1 MGEMNIVY
9 FLDLFSSNLI
19 PVMGALL
26 VLAIVLKWIAY
37 QTGTKEL
44 YFVSSFYK
52 ELNKKLDIHKLSELK
67 NSKEIESAVIGIL
80 DDVGDAL
87 PDRGIRGRSRVKS
100 ASDEDFSIRSPKK
113 QSLID
118 FASGKRTM
126 INSLKSQVDVFKS
139 TQPPHF
145 PDVTYQ
151 MLGNEKSWN
160 YLLGFI
166 PFKATSRLIDI
177 LPGLFIVGG
186 IFGTFLGITA
196 ALPIIA
202 EIDLNNMNVAGSL
215 LSKFVAKVAFSM
227 HTSIFGI
234 IFSVTLTLLNT
245 LFPIKVVRNDIYQ
258 HLLNS
263 VERLWYRI
271 HGSKI
276 DPYQEKV
283 LKILERIE
291 GQAEIVGGHFQKSS
305 KSKSAKTYT
314 SDKEAA

>member
-1 MGEMNIVY
+1 MSD
-9 FLDLFSSNLI
+9 F
-19 PVMGALL
+19 A
-26 VLAIVLKWIAY
+26 
-37 QTGTKEL
+37 
-44 YFVSSFYK
+44 
-52 ELNKKLDIHKLSELK
+52 KLSEG
-67 NSKEIESAVIGIL
+67 IG
-80 DDVGDAL
+80 
-87 PDRGIRGRSRVKS
+87 
-100 ASDEDFSIRSPKK
+100 
-113 QSLID
+113 
-118 FASGKRTM
+118 
-126 INSLKSQVDVFKS
+126 KS
-139 TQPPHF
+139 T
-145 PDVTYQ
+145 TE
-151 MLGNEKSWN
+151 LKR
-160 YLLGFI
+160 GF
-166 PFKATSRLIDI
+166 
-177 LPGLFIVGG
+177 GG
-186 IFGTFLGITA
+186 FGS
-196 ALPIIA
+196 
-202 EIDLNNMNVAGSL
+202 NKYVAGTKQFLDSN
-215 LSKFVAKVAFSM
+215 SIVAKVAFSM